1 MNTDLEDE
9 IMNMKQIGMF
19 LASLRKEQE
28 LTQEQ
33 LGDKLGVTNKTISRW
48 ETGTYMPPVEM
59 LQMLSELYHVSIN
72 EILSGE
78 RLEPVAYQEKAEENL
93 KHILSESTFSLQERI
108 SFFRKKWI
116 KENIFELVLVAVC
129 MIGLIIVGCI
139 LDNGLEVIGVM
150 GLCAGYVVEYN
161 RMMVFVENFV
171 YNGEEN

>member
-9 IMNMKQIGMF
+9 IMDMKRIGMF

-28 LTQEQ
+28 MTQEQ

-59 LQMLSELYHVSIN
+59 LQMLSEMYHVSIN

-78 RLEPVAYQEKAEENL
+78 RLEQVAYQEKAEENL
-93 KHILSESTFSLQERI
+93 KQILSKSSFNLQERI

-116 KENIFELVLVAVC
+116 KENIFELILVAVC
-129 MIGLIIVGCI
+129 MIGLIIAGCI
-139 LDNGLEVIGVM
+139 LDNGLQVAGVIG
-150 GLCAGYVVEYN
+150 LFAGYVVEYN
-161 RMMVFVENFV
+161 RMMTFVEKFA
-171 YNGEEN
+171 YNGEG